1 MTALHWAVD
10 RGNVTAVEVLLKF
23 GADVN
28 AESKFDKTPLEIAS
42 DNARPDIYEM
52 LQNAEQFRLAHFP
65 STCLFLPTIDNSR
78 TRHNNIAI
86 CEKFEEFF
94 PPLQGDEALNHYL
107 NCYRIIYSLDHSTP
121 NRAMMPPISSL
132 DKIVPLTSDPATLAA
147 TRSIALDKSPHPGLE
162 DLELAT
168 ESSTVPSKLTHE
180 QRSRVGFVSSFK
192 EILQS

>member
-65 STCLFLPTIDNSR
+65 STCLFLPTSD
-78 TRHNNIAI
+78 NNIS
-86 CEKFEEFF
+86 E
-94 PPLQGDEALNHYL
+94 
-107 NCYRIIYSLDHSTP
+107 
-121 NRAMMPPISSL
+121 
-132 DKIVPLTSDPATLAA
+132 
-147 TRSIALDKSPHPGLE
+147 
-162 DLELAT
+162 
-168 ESSTVPSKLTHE
+168 TV
-180 QRSRVGFVSSFK
+180 
-192 EILQS
+192 